1 MTEEERLMMAD
12 MLKREN
18 NLLQYHQD
26 SINNNLMFDDKGTPT
41 TVYTTGAVN
50 PEQPD
55 RLYTVPGYDNISGE
69 YVAKLDEF
77 GEPLKNE
84 RGDVIIDEDKL
95 YNMAQDRNYFDTMPY
110 TTRYPKDRER
120 TIEEHM
126 ELVRRLKE
134 SINRDGAMIQKIRGT
149 YGRN

>member
-1 MTEEERLMMAD
+1 MTEEERLMRAD
-12 MLKREN
+12 MLRREN
-18 NLLQYHQD
+18 NLLQYHQN
-26 SINNNLMFDDKGTPT
+26 SINNNMIFDEKGTPT

-50 PEQPD
+50 PEQPN
-55 RLYTVPGYDNISGE
+55 RLYTVPGYDNVTGE

-77 GEPLKNE
+77 GQPLRNE

-95 YNMAQDRNYFDTMPY
+95 YDIALDRNYFENMPY
-110 TTRYPKDRER
+110 TNRYEDDRDMTE
-120 TIEEHM
+120 EEHM